1 VDAPDFSTLTDDQY
15 SDLLTHQAHPR
26 FRDPDVWSTL
36 TSPENI
42 ERTRSILVQM
52 HQRTANA
59 LGRKKS
65 EREAFEQECRARGAA
80 GKAAWFES
88 QPAYENTRRKMA
100 GFHQLVQQAI
110 SDVGKI
116 QKDHNRAG
124 SHLVSNAARE
134 TLRQLAVAVQR
145 HQAQHAKSGSIAEQQ
160 DYELW
165 QLLDRLTV
173 PCGPN
178 HEQTSLRTMLDFYWT
193 DVTPITDTESGR
205 EAAER
210 SMRKAPAGR
219 SSSYTGVPRARH
231 LGNQKDLAS

>member
-1 VDAPDFSTLTDDQY
+1 MDAADFSTLTDDQY

-26 FRDPDVWSTL
+26 FRDPAVWDAL

-42 ERTRSILVQM
+42 ERTRAVLVQM

-100 GFHQLVQQAI
+100 GFHQRIQQAI

-145 HQAQHAKSGSIAEQQ
+145 HQAQHAKAGSIAEQQ

-178 HEQTSLRTMLDFYWT
+178 HEPTSLRTMLDFYWT
-193 DVTPITDTESGR
+193 DVEQTTAAGDAR
-205 EAAER
+205 AVAER
-210 SMRKAPAGR
+210 SMRQAPAGR
-219 SSSYTGVPRARH
+219 SSQYAGVPRARH
-231 LGNQKDLAS
+231 VGSEKPLT